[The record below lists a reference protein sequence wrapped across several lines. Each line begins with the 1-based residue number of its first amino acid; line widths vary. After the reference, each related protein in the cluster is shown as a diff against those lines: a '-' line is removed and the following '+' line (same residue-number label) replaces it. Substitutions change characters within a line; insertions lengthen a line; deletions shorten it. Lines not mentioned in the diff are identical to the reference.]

1 MAVLRKEKKNNF
13 TVIDNAIFKDRTL
26 SLKATGLLCKMLS
39 LPDNWEYSVQGL
51 SKLTTDG
58 ISSITSGLKELT
70 EAGYFRREQR
80 YKDGKFAGYE
90 YIISETKKC
99 EFPFSENPL
108 TENTITENHAQ
119 LNTNSLS
126 TNSLSTK
133 ELHTEFENLWS
144 IYPRKQGKDKAY
156 GFYEK
161 ARKKG
166 TTYEEVYR
174 GIEAYVA
181 SIEANETEMQYVKMG
196 STFFSQKAWQDDWSV
211 RTKRSENP
219 FTEMLMEGDY

>member
-13 TVIDNAIFKDRTL
+13 TVIDNAIFKDYSL
-26 SLKATGLLCKMLS
+26 SMKATGLLCKMLS
-39 LPDNWEYSVQGL
+39 LPDNWDYSIAGL
-51 SKLTTDG
+51 TALVNDG
-58 ISSITSGLKELT
+58 ESAVRSTLKEL
-70 EAGYFRREQR
+70 EQAGYFRREKVR
-80 YKDGKFAGYE
+80 KNGKIVKIE
-90 YIISETKKC
+90 YVISEYKNC
-99 EFPFSENPL
+99 EKPLVENPQL
-108 TENTITENHAQ
+108 ENPQLENRTQ
-119 LNTNSLS
+119 LNTNTLS